1 MLGGLVVVGGLAEI
15 GRVVVEKDG
24 LASVQRVARINGAVL
39 LTHVMR
45 AIIHDNHGLVR
56 LVVVN
61 LDAVDRVLDAGTLV
75 RVVVVAYTRVILNLY
90 LAVRAEVG
98 CAAYLAPVLARHT
111 ALVDDEVGR
120 LFSCPVFCPRGFQ
133 LAPSFAGRSCDC
145 GAGGLGG
152 GSSLLCGDLSQGR
165 ELDVLGVMEHV
176 CP

>member
-98 CAAYLAPVLARHT
+98 IAAYLAPVLARHT
-111 ALVDDEVGR
+111 ALV
-120 LFSCPVFCPRGFQ
+120 
-133 LAPSFAGRSCDC
+133 
-145 GAGGLGG
+145 
-152 GSSLLCGDLSQGR
+152 
-165 ELDVLGVMEHV
+165 
-176 CP
+176 